1 MSNSVKVIESKNS
14 YMESSNSKRSLQLSD
29 SCPKENLVR
38 QLYQRPGVLKSI
50 EGLNSR
56 LRDMSVKRSYEGD
69 SESAANQY
77 QMFNGSHRVLVND
90 ESINTIVAEILES
103 Q

>member
-1 MSNSVKVIESKNS
+1 M
-14 YMESSNSKRSLQLSD
+14 
-29 SCPKENLVR
+29 R

-77 QMFNGSHRVLVND
+77 QMFNGSHRVLVHD